1 MIVTNCFPKIPTRC
15 WRLIIIR
22 QSLGRQLQDKFYEE
36 LCLVSEGRFGP
47 QKFFQFFRASGD
59 FAALYSRWIMSQ
71 SRCETF
77 PFCNHAVDVV
87 VFVSWWSL
95 FSRSKLSTKLASR
108 TLIMTPSFICC
119 QEFFA
124 WAPRLPR
131 ACVCACVHVKGEHR
145 RRSSF
150 LSTMNVLV

>member
-1 MIVTNCFPKIPTRC
+1 
-15 WRLIIIR
+15 
-22 QSLGRQLQDKFYEE
+22 
-36 LCLVSEGRFGP
+36 
-47 QKFFQFFRASGD
+47 
-59 FAALYSRWIMSQ
+59 MSQ

-131 ACVCACVHVKGEHR
+131 ECVCVCACKGGA
-145 RRSSF
+145 SPSF
-150 LSTMNVLV
+150 VVLVHHECTGVIIVLTCS